1 VQVARAI
8 ATINLKGGVGKTTT
22 TAALAEFMAA
32 EFGQRVL
39 LVDLDPQTNL
49 TTMMI
54 GEERWKELNE
64 LGRTLAT
71 LFRRAVDPTA
81 DEFDIE
87 KALQHDVSP
96 VKAVRGVD
104 LLASSLDLI
113 EIQEGLSHQQYAD
126 AESTRPIEVLRTAIA
141 PIADRYDYILIDC
154 PPNLG
159 MLTWNGLRLADGYLI
174 PTIPDI
180 LSTYGI
186 PQLQA
191 RVQKFAD
198 KSGHR
203 IREIGLVI
211 TKYRSA
217 SSLHRSII
225 EQLQR
230 DDRTANVVPAW
241 IPEANQI
248 AASAEFVP
256 YGTLKRKYGNTGQ
269 FDALRI
275 LTETV
280 LMNAQVY
287 L

>member
-1 VQVARAI
+1 MARVI

-22 TAALAEFMAA
+22 TAALGEFMAA

-39 LVDLDPQTNL
+39 MIDLDPQTNL
-49 TTMMI
+49 TTMMV
-54 GEERWKELNE
+54 GEERWQELNE
-64 LGRTLAT
+64 LGLTLAT
-71 LFRRAVDPTA
+71 LFRKAITPHA
-81 DEFDIE
+81 DASDIE
-87 KALQHDVSP
+87 KAVQKNVSP
-96 VKAVRGVD
+96 VRAVRDLD
-104 LLASSLDLI
+104 LLASSLDLMD
-113 EIQEGLSHQQYAD
+113 IQEGLTHQQYAD
-126 AESTRPIEVLRTAIA
+126 PGSHRPVEVLLSAVR

-159 MLTWNGLRLADGYLI
+159 ILTLNGLRLADGYLI

-186 PQLQA
+186 PPLQTKI
-191 RVQKFAD
+191 QEFATRT
-198 KSGHR
+198 GHTV
-203 IREIGLVI
+203 REIGLVI

-217 SSLHRSII
+217 SNLHRTII

-230 DDRTANVVPAW
+230 DPRIASVVPAW
-241 IPEANQI
+241 VPEANQI

-269 FDALRI
+269 YDALRI
-275 LTETV
+275 LTETIM
-280 LMNAQVY
+280 MNAQVY

>member
-1 VQVARAI
+1 MARVI

-22 TAALAEFMAA
+22 TAALGEFMAA

-39 LVDLDPQTNL
+39 MIDLDPQTNL
-49 TTMMI
+49 TTMMV
-54 GEERWKELNE
+54 GEERWQELNE
-64 LGRTLAT
+64 LGLTLAT
-71 LFRRAVDPTA
+71 LFRTA
-81 DEFDIE
+81 ITPHSDAFDIE
-87 KALQHDVSP
+87 KAVQKNVSP
-96 VKAVRGVD
+96 VRAVRDLD
-104 LLASSLDLI
+104 LLASSLDLMD
-113 EIQEGLSHQQYAD
+113 IQEGLTHQQYAD
-126 AESTRPIEVLRTAIA
+126 PGSHRPVEVLLSAVR

-159 MLTWNGLRLADGYLI
+159 ILTLNGLRLADGYLI

-186 PQLQA
+186 PPLQTKI
-191 RVQKFAD
+191 QEFATRT
-198 KSGHR
+198 GHTV
-203 IREIGLVI
+203 REIGLVI

-217 SSLHRSII
+217 SNLHRTII

-230 DDRTANVVPAW
+230 DPRIASVVPAW
-241 IPEANQI
+241 VPEANQI

-269 FDALRI
+269 YDALRI
-275 LTETV
+275 LTETIM
-280 LMNAQVY
+280 MNAQVY

>member
-1 VQVARAI
+1 MARVI

-22 TAALAEFMAA
+22 TAALGEFMAA

-39 LVDLDPQTNL
+39 LIDLDPQTNL
-49 TTMMI
+49 TTMMV
-54 GEERWKELNE
+54 GEERWQELNE

-71 LFRRAVDPTA
+71 LFRKAIDPDA

-87 KALQHDVSP
+87 KAVQRGVSP
-96 VKAVRGVD
+96 VRTVRDLD
-104 LLASSLDLI
+104 LLASSLDLMD
-113 EIQEGLSHQQYAD
+113 IQEGLTHQQYAD
-126 AESTRPIEVLRTAIA
+126 PGSHRPVEILLSAVR
-141 PIADRYDYILIDC
+141 PIADRYDYILVDC

-159 MLTWNGLRLADGYLI
+159 ILTLNGLRLADGYLI

-186 PQLQA
+186 PQLQNKIRELA
-191 RVQKFAD
+191 KRT
-198 KSGHR
+198 GHSV
-203 IREIGLVI
+203 REIGLVI

-217 SSLHRSII
+217 SNLHRTII

-230 DDRTANVVPAW
+230 DDRIANVVPAW
-241 IPEANQI
+241 VPEANQI
-248 AASAEFVP
+248 AASAEYVP

-269 FDALRI
+269 YDALRI
-275 LTETV
+275 LTETIM
-280 LMNAQVY
+280 MNAQVY

>member
-1 VQVARAI
+1 MARVI

-22 TAALAEFMAA
+22 TAALGEFMAA

-39 LVDLDPQTNL
+39 MIDLDPQTNL
-49 TTMMI
+49 TTMMV
-54 GEERWKELNE
+54 GEERWQELNE
-64 LGRTLAT
+64 LGLTLAT
-71 LFRRAVDPTA
+71 LFRKALMPDGQ
-81 DEFDIE
+81 DFDIE
-87 KALQHDVSP
+87 KAVQKNVSP
-96 VKAVRGVD
+96 VRTVRDLD
-104 LLASSLDLI
+104 LLASSLDLMD
-113 EIQEGLSHQQYAD
+113 IQEGLTHQQYAD
-126 AESTRPIEVLRTAIA
+126 PGSHRPVELLLSAVR

-159 MLTWNGLRLADGYLI
+159 ILTLNGLRLADGYLV

-186 PQLQA
+186 PQLQTKIQELA
-191 RVQKFAD
+191 KRT
-198 KSGHR
+198 GHSV
-203 IREIGLVI
+203 REIGLVI

-217 SSLHRSII
+217 SNLHRTII

-230 DDRTANVVPAW
+230 DPRIANVVPAW
-241 IPEANQI
+241 VPEANQI

-269 FDALRI
+269 YDALRI
-275 LTETV
+275 LTETIM
-280 LMNAQVY
+280 MNAQVY

>member
-1 VQVARAI
+1 MARVI

-22 TAALAEFMAA
+22 TAALGEFMAA

-39 LVDLDPQTNL
+39 MIDLDPQTNL
-49 TTMMI
+49 TTMMV
-54 GEERWKELNE
+54 GEERWRELNE
-64 LGRTLAT
+64 LGLTLAT
-71 LFRRAVDPTA
+71 LFRKAIAPDA
-81 DEFDIE
+81 DAFDIE
-87 KALQHDVSP
+87 KAVQKNVSP
-96 VKAVRGVD
+96 VRAVRDLD
-104 LLASSLDLI
+104 LLASSLDLMD
-113 EIQEGLSHQQYAD
+113 IQEGLTHQQYAD
-126 AESTRPIEVLRTAIA
+126 PGSHRPVEVLLSAVR

-159 MLTWNGLRLADGYLI
+159 ILTLNGLRLADGYLI

-186 PQLQA
+186 PQLQTKI
-191 RVQKFAD
+191 QQFA
-198 KSGHR
+198 KRTGHTV
-203 IREIGLVI
+203 REIGLVI

-217 SSLHRSII
+217 SNLHRTII

-230 DDRTANVVPAW
+230 DERIANVVPAW
-241 IPEANQI
+241 VPEANQI

-269 FDALRI
+269 YDALRI
-275 LTETV
+275 LTETIM
-280 LMNAQVY
+280 MNAQVY

>member
-1 VQVARAI
+1 MARAI

-49 TTMMI
+49 TTMMV

-71 LFRRAVDPTA
+71 LFRRAIDPTA

-96 VKAVRGVD
+96 VRAVRGVD

-126 AESTRPIEVLRTAIA
+126 PESARPIEVLRSAIA

-159 MLTWNGLRLADGYLI
+159 MLTFNGLRLADGYLI

-217 SSLHRSII
+217 SNLHRSII

-230 DDRTANVVPAW
+230 DDRIANVVPAW
-241 IPEANQI
+241 VPEANQI

-269 FDALRI
+269 FDALRM

>member
-1 VQVARAI
+1 MARVI

-22 TAALAEFMAA
+22 TAALGEFMAA

-39 LVDLDPQTNL
+39 LIDLDPQTNL
-49 TTMMI
+49 TTMMV
-54 GEERWKELNE
+54 GEERWQELNE

-71 LFRRAVDPTA
+71 LFRKAIDPDA

-87 KALQHDVSP
+87 KAVQRGVSP
-96 VKAVRGVD
+96 VRTVRDLD
-104 LLASSLDLI
+104 LLASSLDLMD
-113 EIQEGLSHQQYAD
+113 IQEGLTHRQYAD
-126 AESTRPIEVLRTAIA
+126 PGSHRPVEILLSAVR
-141 PIADRYDYILIDC
+141 PIADRYDYILVDC

-159 MLTWNGLRLADGYLI
+159 ILTLNGLRLADGYLI

-186 PQLQA
+186 PQLQNKIRELA
-191 RVQKFAD
+191 KRT
-198 KSGHR
+198 GHSV
-203 IREIGLVI
+203 REIGLVI

-217 SSLHRSII
+217 SNLHRTII

-230 DDRTANVVPAW
+230 DDRIANVVPAW
-241 IPEANQI
+241 VPEANQI

-269 FDALRI
+269 YDALRI
-275 LTETV
+275 LTETIM
-280 LMNAQVY
+280 MNAQVY

>member
-1 VQVARAI
+1 MARVI

-22 TAALAEFMAA
+22 TAALGEFMAA

-39 LVDLDPQTNL
+39 LIDLDPQTNL
-49 TTMMI
+49 TTMMV
-54 GEERWKELNE
+54 GEERWQELNE

-71 LFRRAVDPTA
+71 LFRKAIDPDA

-87 KALQHDVSP
+87 KAVQRGVSP
-96 VKAVRGVD
+96 VRTVRDLD
-104 LLASSLDLI
+104 LLASSLDLMD
-113 EIQEGLSHQQYAD
+113 IQEGLTHQQYAD
-126 AESTRPIEVLRTAIA
+126 PGSHRPVEVLLSAVR
-141 PIADRYDYILIDC
+141 PIADRYDYILVDC

-159 MLTWNGLRLADGYLI
+159 ILTLNGLRLADGYLI

-186 PQLQA
+186 PPLQTKI
-191 RVQKFAD
+191 REFAERTR
-198 KSGHR
+198 HPV
-203 IREIGLVI
+203 REIGLVI

-217 SSLHRSII
+217 SNLHRAII

-230 DDRTANVVPAW
+230 DDRIANVVPAW
-241 IPEANQI
+241 VPEANQI
-248 AASAEFVP
+248 AASAEYVP

-269 FDALRI
+269 YDALRI
-275 LTETV
+275 LTETIM
-280 LMNAQVY
+280 MNAQVY

>member
-1 VQVARAI
+1 VARVI

-22 TAALAEFMAA
+22 TAALGEFMAA

-39 LVDLDPQTNL
+39 MIDLDPQTNL
-49 TTMMI
+49 TTMMV
-54 GEERWKELNE
+54 GEERWRELNE
-64 LGRTLAT
+64 LGLTLAT
-71 LFRRAVDPTA
+71 LFRKAIAPDA
-81 DEFDIE
+81 DAFDIE
-87 KALQHDVSP
+87 KAVQKGVSP
-96 VKAVRGVD
+96 VRAVRDLD
-104 LLASSLDLI
+104 LLASSLDLMD
-113 EIQEGLSHQQYAD
+113 IQEGLTHQQYAD
-126 AESTRPIEVLRTAIA
+126 PGSHRPVEVLLSAVR

-159 MLTWNGLRLADGYLI
+159 ILTLNGLRLADGYLI

-186 PQLQA
+186 PQLQTKI
-191 RVQKFAD
+191 QQFA
-198 KSGHR
+198 KRTGHTV
-203 IREIGLVI
+203 REIGLVI

-217 SSLHRSII
+217 SNLHRTII

-230 DDRTANVVPAW
+230 DERIANVVPAW
-241 IPEANQI
+241 VPEANQI

-269 FDALRI
+269 YDALRI
-275 LTETV
+275 LTETIM
-280 LMNAQVY
+280 MNAQVY

>member
-1 VQVARAI
+1 VARVI

-22 TAALAEFMAA
+22 TAALGEFMAA

-39 LVDLDPQTNL
+39 LIDLDPQTNL
-49 TTMMI
+49 TTMMV
-54 GEERWKELNE
+54 GEERWQELNE

-71 LFRRAVDPTA
+71 LFRKAIDPDA

-87 KALQHDVSP
+87 KAVQRGVSP
-96 VKAVRGVD
+96 VRTVRDLD
-104 LLASSLDLI
+104 LLASSLDLMD
-113 EIQEGLSHQQYAD
+113 IQEGLTHQQYAD
-126 AESTRPIEVLRTAIA
+126 PGSHRPVEILLSAVR
-141 PIADRYDYILIDC
+141 PIADRYDYILVDC

-159 MLTWNGLRLADGYLI
+159 ILTLNGLRLADGYLV

-186 PQLQA
+186 PQLQNKIRELA
-191 RVQKFAD
+191 KRT
-198 KSGHR
+198 GHSV
-203 IREIGLVI
+203 REIGLVI

-217 SSLHRSII
+217 SNLHRTII

-230 DDRTANVVPAW
+230 DDRIANVVPAW
-241 IPEANQI
+241 VPEANQI
-248 AASAEFVP
+248 AASAEYVP

-269 FDALRI
+269 YDALRI
-275 LTETV
+275 LTETIM
-280 LMNAQVY
+280 MNAQVY

>member
-1 VQVARAI
+1 MARVI

-22 TAALAEFMAA
+22 TAALGEFMAA

-39 LVDLDPQTNL
+39 LIDLDPQTNL
-49 TTMMI
+49 TTMMV

-64 LGRTLAT
+64 LDRTLAA
-71 LFRRAVDPTA
+71 LFRTAIDPDA
-81 DEFDIE
+81 GDFDIE
-87 KALQHDVSP
+87 KAIQHDVSP
-96 VKAVRGVD
+96 VRAVRGLD
-104 LLASSLDLI
+104 LLASSLDLM

-126 AESTRPIEVLRTAIA
+126 PGSHRPVEVLLSAVE
-141 PIADRYDYILIDC
+141 PVADRYDYILVDC

-159 MLTWNGLRLADGYLI
+159 MLTLNGLRLADGYLV

-186 PQLQA
+186 PQLQKK
-191 RVQKFAD
+191 VQEFAQR
-198 KSGHR
+198 SGHAV
-203 IREIGLVI
+203 REIGLVI

-217 SSLHRSII
+217 SNLHRSII

-230 DDRTANVVPAW
+230 DERIANVVPAW
-241 IPEANQI
+241 VPEANQI

-269 FDALRI
+269 YDALRI
-275 LTETV
+275 LTETIM
-280 LMNAQVY
+280 MNAQVY

>member
-1 VQVARAI
+1 MARVI

-22 TAALAEFMAA
+22 TAALGEFMAA
-32 EFGQRVL
+32 EFGQKVL

-49 TTMMI
+49 TTMMV
-54 GEERWKELNE
+54 GEERWRELNE
-64 LGRTLAT
+64 LGRTLAA
-71 LFRRAVDPTA
+71 LFRRAVEPEA
-81 DEFDIE
+81 DAFDLE
-87 KALQHDVSP
+87 KSLQKDVSS

-104 LLASSLDLI
+104 LLSSSLDLM
-113 EIQEGLSHQQYAD
+113 EIQEGLSFQQYAD
-126 AESTRPIEVLRTAIA
+126 PRSHRPIEVLRDALD
-141 PIADRYDYILIDC
+141 PIADDYDYILVDC

-159 MLTWNGLRLADGYLI
+159 MLTLNGLRVADGYI
-174 PTIPDI
+174 VPTIPDI

-186 PQLQA
+186 PQLQKRVA
-191 RVQKFAD
+191 RFSD
-198 KSGHR
+198 RTGHS
-203 IREIGLVI
+203 IRELGLVI

-217 SSLHRSII
+217 SSLHRTII

-230 DDRTANVVPAW
+230 DDTIASVVPAW

-256 YGTLKRKYGNTGQ
+256 YGTLKRKYGGAGQ
-269 FDALRI
+269 FDALRM
-275 LTETV
+275 LTETI